1 MFVHIIYCTTRLLA
15 RRPMPSSLEVE
26 PKSRSRFRLR
36 CTHTRWY
43 NLFSMIYKSGY
54 YGCFKHFYYV
64 GLYMYIYSVSEK
76 CFVSRIMLT
85 RLQWPFCTHT
95 HAHSNLVRYN
105 SKYFSW
111 KCKVIQ
117 RFFYFNETHCR
128 SGKQLTILLTTFCS
142 VTKIVL
148 IIFYDGTRLYG

>member
-76 CFVSRIMLT
+76 CFVSRIKWT
-85 RLQWPFCTHT
+85 RLLWPFYTHT
-95 HAHSNLVRYN
+95 RTLKPCSLKLRILFMKIV
-105 SKYFSW
+105 K
-111 KCKVIQ
+111 Q
-117 RFFYFNETHCR
+117 RCFYFNKTHY
-128 SGKQLTILLTTFCS
+128 SLGKQLTILLTTFCS

-148 IIFYDGTRLYG
+148 IIFYGCTVQPP